1 MNADQTKEPLFLD
14 DGGGCREAVI
24 SEVFKAQLEELLSSM
39 KKRLGECTKANSW
52 YYRLGRWNYGV
63 FDADGS
69 NGSINITIA
78 IIGHTILPLVED
90 APEYFFQVLDATD
103 AHELL
108 MLLSTR
114 LNPKCK
120 QCGMT
125 ESELKNSIGEENSFY
140 WVDENLCNRCS
151 SFNELINMETAEIEA
166 DLQYKVKPTQDHSAI
181 PRFTHNNIRQLMQ
194 FINDVLL
201 GKPITVGKSYP
212 VLLAEGSM
220 LKIEIATGDF
230 CERQVDHEFNVF
242 VGKVPDFVFLEHG
255 KCSVILEDWS
265 IVIAFLKLLEKECAN
280 HTVICHPLDS
290 SGNHLLTDE
299 IEN

>member
-14 DGGGCREAVI
+14 DNGGCRETII

-125 ESELKNSIGEENSFY
+125 ESELKNSIGKENSFY
-140 WVDENLCNRCS
+140 WAEENLCNRCF
-151 SFNELINMETAEIEA
+151 SFDELINME
-166 DLQYKVKPTQDHSAI
+166 QDHSAI
-181 PRFTHNNIRQLMQ
+181 PCFTHQDMRLLMQ

-201 GKPITVGKSYP
+201 GKSITVGKSYP

-230 CERQVDHEFNVF
+230 CERQIDHEFNIF
-242 VGKVPDFVFLEHG
+242 VGKIPDFVFLEHG

-280 HTVICHPLDS
+280 HTVICHPLGS

-299 IEN
+299 IK

>member
-14 DGGGCREAVI
+14 DNGGCRETII

-108 MLLSTR
+108 TLLSTR
-114 LNPKCK
+114 LNPKC
-120 QCGMT
+120 
-125 ESELKNSIGEENSFY
+125 
-140 WVDENLCNRCS
+140 
-151 SFNELINMETAEIEA
+151 
-166 DLQYKVKPTQDHSAI
+166 KVKPTQDHSAI
-181 PRFTHNNIRQLMQ
+181 PRFTHHNIRLLMQ

-201 GKPITVGKSYP
+201 DKDKPITIGKSYP

-242 VGKVPDFVFLEHG
+242 VGMTPDFVFLEHG
-255 KCSVILEDWS
+255 KHSVILEDWS

-299 IEN
+299 IGN

>member
-1 MNADQTKEPLFLD
+1 MNADQTKEPLFLR

-24 SEVFKAQLEELLSSM
+24 SEVFKVQLEELLSSM

-52 YYRLGRWNYGV
+52 YYRLGRWNYSV

-108 MLLSTR
+108 TLLSTR

-120 QCGMT
+120 ECGMT
-125 ESELKNSIGEENSFY
+125 ESEFKTSIGEENSFY
-140 WVDENLCNRCS
+140 WIDENLFKRCL
-151 SFNELINMETAEIEA
+151 SFDELNNMEIAEIEA
-166 DLQYKVKPTQDHSAI
+166 DLQFKVKPTQDHSAI
-181 PRFTHNNIRQLMQ
+181 PRFTHHNIRLLMQ

-201 GKPITVGKSYP
+201 DKPITIGKSYP

-230 CERQVDHEFNVF
+230 CERQVEHEFNVF
-242 VGKVPDFVFLEHG
+242 VRKAPDFVFLEHG

-280 HTVICHPLDS
+280 HTAICHPLDS
-290 SGNHLLTDE
+290 NGNHLLTDE